1 LLVSISC
8 FLREATRS
16 SLLQRTLE
24 EEEAEEEE
32 EEDREFYALFSPKW

>member
-32 EEDREFYALFSPKW
+32 EDREFYALFSPKW